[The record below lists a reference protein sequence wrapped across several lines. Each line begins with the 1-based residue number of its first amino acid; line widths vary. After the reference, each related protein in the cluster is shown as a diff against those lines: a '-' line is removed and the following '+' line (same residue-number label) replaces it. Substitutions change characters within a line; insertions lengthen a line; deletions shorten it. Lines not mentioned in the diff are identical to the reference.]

1 MKIVEVIV
9 EHAGN
14 NLSAYIEGAPVI
26 TVGNDV
32 KEIEKNMKEEYIPFV
47 NDLIELAI
55 REDIGDGDHSS
66 LACIPHDERGRMKL
80 LVKQEGVLA
89 GVEVAETVLRRLDPE
104 AKFEKRLDDG
114 ARVQP
119 GDIAF
124 YVEGRL
130 ISLLQAERI
139 LLNIMQRMSG
149 VATQTAV
156 YVQELDGLK
165 TQVIDTR
172 KTTPGMRV
180 LDKMAVRIGGGGNHR
195 IGLFD
200 MVILKDNHIDFAGG
214 ITPAI
219 RKTQAYLKEKGKNI
233 PIEVEVR
240 SLDDI
245 REVLSVG
252 GVDRIMLDNFSPE
265 TTREAVALIGGRYE
279 TESSG
284 GITLKNLREY
294 AECGVDFISV
304 GALTHQIKSLD
315 LSLKAC
321 KAGE

>member
-1 MKIVEVIV
+1 
-9 EHAGN
+9 
-14 NLSAYIEGAPVI
+14 
-26 TVGNDV
+26 
-32 KEIEKNMKEEYIPFV
+32 MKEEYIPFV

-180 LDKMAVRIGGGGNHR
+180 LDQMAVRIGGGGNHR